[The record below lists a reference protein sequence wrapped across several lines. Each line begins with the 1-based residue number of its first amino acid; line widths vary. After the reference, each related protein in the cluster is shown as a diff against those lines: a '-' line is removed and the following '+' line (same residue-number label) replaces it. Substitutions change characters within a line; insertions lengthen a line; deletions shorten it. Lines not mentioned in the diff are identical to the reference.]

1 MSQPPETPIDPGIR
15 MFSSLGLIAVGI
27 AGFVTFFDLKN
38 PIGLI
43 ASAVAF
49 GVLRMT
55 YNR

>member
-1 MSQPPETPIDPGIR
+1 